1 MFNLPKLYYGRFL
14 KRYKRFFADIDYNR
28 TILTAHNPNTGS
40 MKNLLKEGREVVFS
54 KSDNP
59 ERKLKYTLEG
69 FKVDNCWIYTN
80 TIKVN
85 KIVENALRDDEIIE
99 LIGFRKVVREYK
111 ILDSKIDFYLD
122 IKGRENLV
130 EVKSVSLFDESH
142 AMFPDA
148 VTTRGQRHLLTLRQ
162 SVAMG
167 YRAYILYIIQ
177 SDRKKFRCADEID
190 SKYCEIFE
198 ETKKAGVNVLL
209 YRNVMDTGRN
219 VCYLE
224 RLD

>member
-1 MFNLPKLYYGRFL
+1 M
-14 KRYKRFFADIDYNR
+14 
-28 TILTAHNPNTGS
+28 
-40 MKNLLKEGREVVFS
+40 
-54 KSDNP
+54 
-59 ERKLKYTLEG
+59 
-69 FKVDNCWIYTN
+69 
-80 TIKVN
+80 
-85 KIVENALRDDEIIE
+85 RDDEIIE

>member
-1 MFNLPKLYYGRFL
+1 KLYYGYFL
-14 KRYKRFFADIDYNR
+14 KRYKRFFVDIDFKG

-40 MKNLLKEGREVVFS
+40 MRNLLKEGREVAFS

-85 KIVENALRDDEIIE
+85 KIVENALRDGEIAE
-99 LIGFRKVVREYK
+99 LNGFRKVIREYK
-111 ILDSKIDFYLD
+111 ILNSKIDFYLD
-122 IKGRENLV
+122 IKGQENLV

-148 VTTRGQRHLLTLRQ
+148 VTTRGQRHLQTLKE
-162 SVAMG
+162 SVEMG
-167 YRAYILYIIQ
+167 YKAYVLYIIQ

-190 SKYCEIFE
+190 SRYCEIFE

-209 YRNVMDTGRN
+209 YRNVMDIGRN

-224 RLD
+224 LLN

>member
-1 MFNLPKLYYGRFL
+1 MFNLPKLYYGYFL
-14 KRYKRFFADIDYNR
+14 KRYKRFFVDIDFKG
-28 TILTAHNPNTGS
+28 TVLTAHNPNTGS
-40 MKNLLKEGREVVFS
+40 MRNLLKEGREVAFS

-59 ERKLKYTLEG
+59 KRKLKYTLES
-69 FKVDNCWIYTN
+69 FRVDNCWVYTN

-85 KIVENALRDDEIIE
+85 KIVENALRDGEITE
-99 LIGFRKVVREYK
+99 LNGFRKVIREYT
-111 ILDSKIDFYLD
+111 ILNSKLDFCID
-122 IKGRENLV
+122 IKGQRNLV
-130 EVKSVSLFDESH
+130 EVKSVSLFDESY

-148 VTTRGQRHLLTLRQ
+148 VTTRGQRHLRTLKE
-162 SVAMG
+162 SVEMG
-167 YRAYILYIIQ
+167 YKAYVLYIIQ

-190 SKYCEIFE
+190 SRYCEIFE

-209 YRNVMDTGRN
+209 YRNVMDIGRN